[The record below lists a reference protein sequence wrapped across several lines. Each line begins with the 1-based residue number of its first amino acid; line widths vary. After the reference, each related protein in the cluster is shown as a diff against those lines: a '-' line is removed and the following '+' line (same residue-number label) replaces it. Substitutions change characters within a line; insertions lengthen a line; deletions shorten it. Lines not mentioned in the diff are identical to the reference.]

1 MKQALKKT
9 AEVRLENLLTLEH
22 DDSLDLEK
30 AIRSIA
36 YLLEWGSTLGNEPMN
51 GNAANGL
58 HYLLHKCAD
67 ETRWLFTLDDLKEA
81 GGDPNLL
88 RRRA

>member
-1 MKQALKKT
+1 MKQTLKKT
-9 AEVRLENLLTLEH
+9 AEVRLKNLLTLEH

-36 YLLEWGSTLGNEPMN
+36 YLLEWGSALGNEPMN

-58 HYLLHKCAD
+58 HYLLDKCAD
-67 ETRWLFTLDDLKEA
+67 EARGLFTLDELKKA
-81 GGDPNLL
+81 GGDLNLL
-88 RRRA
+88 KGA